1 MKYTVE
7 EIVKAGEIIGWFTNP
22 HIPANEKLAI
32 VAEAMKAEKHY
43 LLKTRAFYRVCK
55 YVFRMEVTMR
65 DAAEAARRFEA
76 AETIESIGDW
86 WDTPNLN
93 KLF

>member
-1 MKYTVE
+1 MKYKIE
-7 EIVKAGEIIGWFTNP
+7 EIVKAAEIVARFNDP
-22 HIPANEKLAI
+22 YIPANEKLAI
-32 VAEAMKAEKHY
+32 VAEAMKAERHF
-43 LLKTRAFYRVCK
+43 LLKTRAFYRVCR
-55 YVFRMEVTMR
+55 YIFRMEVTMR

-76 AETIESIGDW
+76 AETIERIGDW